1 MRWMPFVDV
10 FLSPL
15 GFGLL
20 LALAL
25 WLRRRRL
32 SRVALR
38 AGIAIEILLLAL
50 STPLGANALVAWQES
65 RAPLPDTCAAPQPS
79 TIVVLSGGI
88 RRDAADARDFA
99 TLNVASLQRTIA
111 GAELARRTPDAQL
124 VLAGGP
130 RIGGH
135 NDVSQAAVMAAIA
148 EGFGVPAT
156 SIRAESLSTTTWE
169 NATRARAL
177 DPPLPQR
184 IWLVTS
190 ATHMPRSLLA
200 FRAAGFE
207 PCSYPA
213 DRRASP
219 FDGPADLLPSAG
231 AIANTDAVLHEWIGE
246 AAYRLRSAF

>member
-10 FLSPL
+10 LLSPL

-20 LALAL
+20 LALVL
-25 WLRRRRL
+25 WLARGRL

-38 AGIAIEILLLAL
+38 IGIAIEFVLLVL
-50 STPLGANALVAWQES
+50 STPIGANAIVSWQES
-65 RAPLPDTCAAPQPS
+65 RAPLPETCATPQPS
-79 TIVVLSGGI
+79 AIVVLSGGI
-88 RRDAADARDFA
+88 RRDAADVRDFA
-99 TLNVASLQRTIA
+99 TLNIASLQRTIA

-124 VLAGGP
+124 ILAGGP

-135 NDVSQAAVMAAIA
+135 NDVSQAAVMATIA
-148 EGFGVPAT
+148 EGFGVPAA

-169 NATRARAL
+169 NASRVRAL

-246 AAYRLRSAF
+246 VAYRLRSVF

>member
-1 MRWMPFVDV
+1 MRLMPFVDV

-20 LALAL
+20 LALVL
-25 WLRRRRL
+25 GWRRRTL
-32 SRVALR
+32 SRAALR
-38 AGIAIEILLLAL
+38 IGIALEVVCLVLM
-50 STPLGANALVAWQES
+50 TPVGANALVAWQES
-65 RAPLPDTCAAPQPS
+65 RAPLPEACAAPPPN

-88 RRDAADARDFA
+88 RRDAADADDFA

-124 VLAGGP
+124 ILAGGP
-130 RIGGH
+130 RIGGR
-135 NDVSQAAVMAAIA
+135 NDVSQAAVMATIA
-148 EGFGVPAT
+148 EGFGVPAA

-169 NATRARAL
+169 NATRVRAL
-177 DPPLPQR
+177 DPPPPQR

-190 ATHMPRSLLA
+190 ATHMPRALLA

-207 PCSYPA
+207 PCAYPA

-246 AAYRLRSAF
+246 AAYRVRSM

>member
-1 MRWMPFVDV
+1 MRWMLIVDA

-20 LALAL
+20 LALM
-25 WLRRRRL
+25 LRLARRRL
-32 SRVALR
+32 SRAAIR
-38 AGIAIEILLLAL
+38 IGIAVEIVLLAL

-65 RAPLPDTCAAPQPS
+65 RAPLPDACAAPQPN

-111 GAELARRTPDAQL
+111 GADLARRTPDAQL

-130 RIGGH
+130 RIGGQS
-135 NDVSQAAVMAAIA
+135 DVSQAAVMATIA

-169 NATRARAL
+169 NATRVRAL

-231 AIANTDAVLHEWIGE
+231 AIANTDAVLHEWVGE
-246 AAYRLRSAF
+246 VAYRVRTMF

>member
-20 LALAL
+20 LALVL
-25 WLRRRRL
+25 WLARRRL
-32 SRVALR
+32 SRGSLR
-38 AGIAIEILLLAL
+38 IGIAIEIVLLVL

-65 RAPLPDTCAAPQPS
+65 RAPLPDACAAPMPS

-111 GAELARRTPDAQL
+111 GAELARSTPDAQL

-130 RIGGH
+130 RIGGQ
-135 NDVSQAAVMAAIA
+135 NDVSQAAVMATIA
-148 EGFGVPAT
+148 EGFGVPAA

-169 NATRARAL
+169 NATRVRAL

-207 PCSYPA
+207 PCAYPA

-219 FDGPADLLPSAG
+219 FDGPADFLPSAG

-246 AAYRLRSAF
+246 IAYRARSAF

>member
-10 FLSPL
+10 LLSPL

-20 LALAL
+20 LAFVL
-25 WLRRRRL
+25 WLSRRRI
-32 SRVALR
+32 SRGMLR
-38 AGIAIEILLLAL
+38 VGLAIEIVLLVL
-50 STPLGANALVAWQES
+50 STPIGANALVAWQES
-65 RAPLPDTCAAPQPS
+65 RAPLPDTCAAPLPS

-88 RRDAADARDFA
+88 RRDAADANDFA
-99 TLNVASLQRTIA
+99 TLNIATLQRTIA
-111 GAELARRTPDAQL
+111 GAELARRTPNATL

-130 RIGGH
+130 RIGGRS
-135 NDVSQAAVMAAIA
+135 DVSQADVMATIA
-148 EGFGVPAT
+148 EGFGVPKA

-169 NATRARAL
+169 NATRVRAL
-177 DPPLPQR
+177 DPPLPER

-190 ATHMPRSLLA
+190 ATHMARSLLA

-231 AIANTDAVLHEWIGE
+231 AIGNTDAVFHEWIGE
-246 AAYRLRSAF
+246 LAYRARTMF

>member
-10 FLSPL
+10 LVSPL
-15 GFGLL
+15 GSGLL

-25 WLRRRRL
+25 WLARRRI

-38 AGIAIEILLLAL
+38 IGIAIEIVLLVL
-50 STPLGANALVAWQES
+50 STPIGANALVAWQES
-65 RAPLPDTCAAPQPS
+65 RAPLPEACAAPQPT
-79 TIVVLSGGI
+79 TIVVLSGGV

-130 RIGGH
+130 RIGGL
-135 NDVSQAAVMAAIA
+135 NDVSQAAVMATIA
-148 EGFGVPAT
+148 ESFGVPAT
-156 SIRAESLSTTTWE
+156 AIRAESLSTTTWE
-169 NATRARAL
+169 NATRTRAL

-219 FDGPADLLPSAG
+219 FDGPADFLPSAG
-231 AIANTDAVLHEWIGE
+231 AIANTDAVLHEWVGE
-246 AAYRLRSAF
+246 VAYRMRTAF